1 LTAFYLKSVIRDGDV
16 FWRISGLPP
25 RFPRDYLR
33 FAFLFG
39 KLLCLREP
47 FVWLRSTSEPFFLNQ
62 KNSFMKK
69 ILTLLWLASLASAAI
84 AQTQKGSVM
93 LGTSANAGLG
103 TLLSLLAENRPGAN
117 NTSVGFGTEKY
128 DGEKVSTSTTFG
140 LAPNVGYFV
149 ANNLM
154 LGVNFSISTTS
165 NKDEGDDESYG
176 NTLTTFQPMLRY
188 YFNSAKVRPYGEL
201 RGGILNFKGRQ
212 EDEGD
217 SATVFGLKGG
227 AAIFLNE
234 KVSLDLF
241 LDYTMGF
248 NNEEDEFTGEEIKNT
263 SSLVSF
269 GAGFSIFL

>member
-1 LTAFYLKSVIRDGDV
+1 MT
-16 FWRISGLPP
+16 
-25 RFPRDYLR
+25 
-33 FAFLFG
+33 
-39 KLLCLREP
+39 EP
-47 FVWLRSTSEPFFLNQ
+47 IFLNQ
-62 KNSFMKK
+62 KNLIMKK
-69 ILTLLWLASLASAAI
+69 IFTLLCLALLASTAI

-103 TLLSLLAENRPGAN
+103 TLLSLFAENRPGAN
-117 NTSVGFGTEKY
+117 NAGVGFGTEKY
-128 DGEKVSTSTTFG
+128 DGEKVSSSTTFG

-154 LGVNFSISTTS
+154 VGLNFSISTTS

-176 NTLTTFQPMLRY
+176 NTLTSFQPMLRY
-188 YFNSAKVRPYGEL
+188 YFMTTKVRPYGEM
-201 RGGILNFKGRQ
+201 RGGILNFKDKE

-248 NNEEDEFTGEEIKNT
+248 NNEEDDFTGEEIKNT
-263 SSLVSF
+263 STLVSF